1 MAMDRQKDLLNLC
14 KPLFIKLTRVSYS
27 DYRKWKQETSQV
39 ERPHYRRRIR
49 AWQKGDCRS
58 SKSIRNHRIKK
69 RSVKYILSDSDDDLS
84 ESHIIN
90 DNANDTTSSKCEKTN
105 ESDTAVH
112 NTQIEVIDNSSIV
125 LPKNNMP
132 ITDKAAWKYKR
143 KRQRTSQST
152 SNDLI
157 QENENIEMSNTLQPN
172 NLENKNDHETTQV
185 DLSKEIKIVSSRLED
200 SDDPQVEKWR
210 SKKKVLSLPKSRYR
224 LLPKTNSL
232 NCTVC
237 SIVFE
242 NKEELSNHIFK
253 HTQRELQDAY
263 KAAKTKLR
271 ESESNVDVGN
281 ISDEF
286 DHCDESTSKLNQST
300 ISESQSHNSTSELIS
315 PITSS
320 LITTLALASETV
332 PMAICPC
339 HTERY
344 PQKDAS
350 VQIEMVLYCETCHVL
365 FRRSECFE
373 THYRFSAKCNADRS
387 KGRSPK
393 LFCSTCRIIISTLS
407 NMRRHLQEHASINF
421 HGTVTFVCNICRV
434 VFFGVGT
441 VFCTHWFN
449 HEKDPTFVASRYSF
463 PKLCISTQGV
473 KPAGSGPDEQ
483 YVFVAEYVCR
493 LCKLQFSSESELTE
507 HTESDCN
514 NRSSDV
520 QVQNKSLSDAKSAI
534 NNLKSKL
541 KSTTNRLKKDSNL
554 LDMVNN
560 WICDFCN
567 GSYSTRSAFE
577 EHSTKH
583 LQEDGYPGYSCVFQL
598 NASTAFICNICRR
611 IYDNLLDLIK
621 HWVTHEV
628 IKFIC
633 TVCNEKCSSY
643 ASFETHI
650 SLGCWKSK
658 PDCRVW
664 FNRQQHIC
672 KICKSMFKAPE
683 ELVQHYKLD
692 HDGATEINNTK
703 NSLSKSLPLT
713 ETPPVSETSTSPQSK
728 ENESN
733 KIASANLPL
742 NTEILSVSG
751 KPSDSSYFK
760 NSTVT
765 INTQAIDSDI
775 ENAVSKEPSLQKL
788 KAIKI
793 TVPKL
798 VDSCEKQDNNDEVT
812 LNNNSQNEISSRIY
826 QSTNATVSVDSLN
839 KPITNI
845 SFPLIENPVN
855 SQPLNLKES
864 STRIVIGDS
873 YIHNPRLIIAN
884 TTSLNKDIGNNNGS
898 ACINIGN
905 SQILFSIIPTPA
917 NSSPQVITTLSNIIP
932 MVANESDSNSG
943 SDAVE
948 IIENPKMSEKVD
960 KIPDKIVEVDEND
973 ELEIIEIPTNS
984 NGLKSDVQNPNT
996 KKPDAIPLENCKLNS
1011 PDVIHSSSN
1020 NRRIHQP
1027 NTSNS
1032 ENVRPVASET
1042 TNDNNQCS
1050 NSTDTSTPRGFLRV
1064 KKFTELQAIR
1074 NYVCNQC
1081 GAAFDNVK
1089 SLEEHIIAHTRR
1101 LTGNEKHP
1109 TMMAALILPQVEPGH
1124 NEKVDSTPTVL
1135 SSIPQIAGKRIL
1147 PTIPQRV
1154 TNADA
1159 RKASPLVH
1167 GQTVNNISN
1176 AQVIPSTQNV
1186 SNLVII
1192 PQIEPQ
1198 ANQPFY
1204 TCPLCL
1210 VYRSQNAEEFKNHLS
1225 TNHYNNIAL
1234 NINPNYN
1241 NANMTQTVLNETSKE
1256 KQKVYTC
1263 KVCKFT
1269 TTSRD
1274 MVIEHIQYFHLS
1286 DLTQTTNVIP
1296 RSSGAIQQVN
1306 HTTPVNNMI
1315 PSNVSNIIPPYK
1327 CSLCTNFQ
1335 HDSIEELARHFQ
1347 TVHQFP
1353 QKDVYHPF
1361 VCSICYHLFKTYSEL
1376 IIHLNQHQ
1384 NNGWT

>member
-1 MAMDRQKDLLNLC
+1 MDRQKELLNLC
-14 KPLFIKLTRVSYS
+14 KPLFIKLTRVSHS
-27 DYRKWKQETSQV
+27 DYHKWKQGTSQV
-39 ERPHYRRRIR
+39 ERPHYRRRH
-49 AWQKGDCRS
+49 AWRRGDCRS
-58 SKSIRNHRIKK
+58 STSVRNQRIKK
-69 RSVKYILSDSDDDLS
+69 RSAKYILSDSDDELS
-84 ESHIIN
+84 ESHTFN
-90 DNANDTTSSKCEKTN
+90 DNANDTILSKCERTN
-105 ESDTAVH
+105 ESDITVQ
-112 NTQIEVIDNSSIV
+112 NTQIQVIDNSIV

-132 ITDKAAWKYKR
+132 ITDKVAWKYKR

-152 SNDLI
+152 SNELV
-157 QENENIEMSNTLQPN
+157 QENENIETSNTIQPN
-172 NLENKNDHETTQV
+172 NLDNENENETTQV

-210 SKKKVLSLPKSRYR
+210 SKKKALSLPKSRSR
-224 LLPKTNSL
+224 LLPKSNSL

-271 ESESNVDVGN
+271 ESESNVDAGN

-286 DHCDESTSKLNQST
+286 DDCDESTSKLNQST
-300 ISESQSHNSTSELIS
+300 ISESHAHNDTSKIIQ
-315 PITSS
+315 PIPSS
-320 LITTLALASETV
+320 LITTSTQASETV
-332 PMAICPC
+332 PMVICSC

-344 PQKDAS
+344 PQNDAS

-393 LFCSTCRIIISTLS
+393 LFCSTCRIILNTLS

-463 PKLCISTQGV
+463 PKLCISTQGT

-493 LCKLQFSSESELTE
+493 LCKLQFSSESELTD
-507 HTESDCN
+507 HTENNCN
-514 NRSSDV
+514 NGSSDV

-541 KSTTNRLKKDSNL
+541 KSTTNRAKKDSSSSNI

-560 WICDFCN
+560 WICEFCN
-567 GSYSTRSAFE
+567 GSYSSRSAFE

-583 LQEDGYPGYSCVFQL
+583 LQEDGYPGYSCVFQM
-598 NASTAFICNICRR
+598 NASTAFLCNICRR
-611 IYDNLLDLIK
+611 IYDNLSDLIK

-633 TVCNEKCSSY
+633 TACNEKCSSY

-664 FNRQQHIC
+664 FNRQQHVC
-672 KICKSMFKAPE
+672 KICKSMFKTAE
-683 ELVQHYKLD
+683 ELVHHYKFE
-692 HDGATEINNTK
+692 HGAAIETNNTK
-703 NSLSKSLPLT
+703 NPPSKSLPFM
-713 ETPPVSETSTSPQSK
+713 ETPPVSETSTSPHSK
-728 ENESN
+728 KNESS
-733 KIASANLPL
+733 KITSADLPPNLETLSASGNSS
-742 NTEILSVSG
+742 N
-751 KPSDSSYFK
+751 SSYPQ
-760 NSTVT
+760 NSAVI
-765 INTQAIDSDI
+765 INTQAVDSDI
-775 ENAVSKEPSLQKL
+775 ENAVSKEPPLQKL
-788 KAIKI
+788 RTIKI
-793 TVPKL
+793 TIPNL
-798 VDSCEKQDNNDEVT
+798 VSSGEKYGNNDQIT
-812 LNNNSQNEISSRIY
+812 LNNNLQNGISEIY

-839 KPITNI
+839 KQITNI
-845 SFPLIENPVN
+845 TNSPLIESSVN
-855 SQPLNLKES
+855 NQPLNLKES
-864 STRIVIGDS
+864 STRIVIRDS
-873 YIHNPRLIIAN
+873 CIHSSKLIIAD
-884 TTSLNKDIGNNNGS
+884 TIPNKNIDDNNRS
-898 ACINIGN
+898 ARINIGN
-905 SQILFSIIPTPA
+905 SQILLSIIPTSA
-917 NSSPQVITTLSNIIP
+917 NSSPQVITLSNNIP
-932 MVANESDSNSG
+932 MVPNESDSNSG

-948 IIENPKMSEKVD
+948 IIENSKISEKVN
-960 KIPDKIVEVDEND
+960 KIPDKVVEMNEND
-973 ELEIIEIPTNS
+973 ELDIIEIPNNS
-984 NGLKSDVQNPNT
+984 NGLTSDTFVQNQNIKEPEV
-996 KKPDAIPLENCKLNS
+996 IQLENCKLNGS
-1011 PDVIHSSSN
+1011 ESTHSSSN
-1020 NRRIHQP
+1020 SRRNHQP

-1032 ENVRPVASET
+1032 ENIRPVASET
-1042 TNDNNQCS
+1042 TNENNQCS
-1050 NSTDTSTPRGFLRV
+1050 NSTDTSMPRGFLRV

-1089 SLEEHIIAHTRR
+1089 SLEEHIVAHTRR

-1109 TMMAALILPQVEPGH
+1109 TMMAALILPQVEPDH
-1124 NEKVDSTPTVL
+1124 IEKVDSTPTVL
-1135 SSIPQIAGKRIL
+1135 SSVPQIGGKRIL
-1147 PTIPQRV
+1147 PPIPQRV

-1167 GQTVNNISN
+1167 GQVVNKIYN
-1176 AQVIPSTQNV
+1176 AQVTPPTQNV
-1186 SNLVII
+1186 SNLVIL
-1192 PQIEPQ
+1192 PQIDSQ
-1198 ANQPFY
+1198 ANQSFY

-1210 VYRSQNAEEFKNHLS
+1210 VFRCENSEEFKNHLT
-1225 TNHYNNIAL
+1225 TNHYNNIAP
-1234 NINPNYN
+1234 NINSSFN
-1241 NANMTQTVLNETSKE
+1241 NSNTTQSVLNETSKE

-1263 KVCKFT
+1263 KVCKYNT
-1269 TTSRD
+1269 TNRT
-1274 MVIEHIQYFHLS
+1274 MIIEHIQYFHLS
-1286 DLTQTTNVIP
+1286 EFPQATNNNIP
-1296 RSSGAIQQVN
+1296 RSSEAIQQADY
-1306 HTTPVNNMI
+1306 TTPVNNLI
-1315 PSNVSNIIPPYK
+1315 PSSIPPFK
-1327 CSLCTNFQ
+1327 CSLCTNYQ
-1335 HDSIEELARHFQ
+1335 YNSLEELSRHFQ

-1353 QKDVYHPF
+1353 QKDIYHPF
-1361 VCSICYHLFKTYSEL
+1361 ICNICFHLFKTYSEL

-1384 NNGWT
+1384 NSGWT